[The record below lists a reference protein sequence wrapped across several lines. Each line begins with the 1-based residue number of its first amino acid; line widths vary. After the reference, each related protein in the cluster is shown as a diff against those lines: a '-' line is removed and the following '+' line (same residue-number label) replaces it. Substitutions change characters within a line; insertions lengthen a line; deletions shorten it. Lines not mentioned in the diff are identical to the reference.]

1 MHLKSLRRE
10 FNNIP
15 CIHFTRLKAFFQ
27 GLVGARRLHYSRV
40 FHHCQIGCFKEFF
53 LSIDTDTCFSDG
65 GSRGPAVTCDSP
77 SSALYSLPV
86 QSWPGI
92 RHSTLYLMM
101 GTPPRDSGS
110 SNSTTAVLEN
120 VCTSEISGEDG
131 TSATDQKSK
140 NQTVRRRSL
149 QNKVF
154 WLSN

>member
-1 MHLKSLRRE
+1 MQAMHLKSLRRE

-15 CIHFTRLKAFFQ
+15 HIHFTRLKAFLSNRMLQ
-27 GLVGARRLHYSRV
+27 RV
-40 FHHCQIGCFKEFF
+40 FS
-53 LSIDTDTCFSDG
+53 SIDTDTRFSDG

-131 TSATDQKSK
+131 TSATDQESK
-140 NQTVRRRSL
+140 IQKVRRRSL